1 MAVLWKNR
9 VLYIMLLPLVAW
21 YIIFKYVPMYGVI
34 ISFKEY
40 NIMSG
45 IGGSDWAN
53 PWYKYFEMFFK
64 SPYFTQLLTNTLL
77 ISCYKLIFSTIPP
90 IILAVLLNESRGVHL
105 KRWVQTLSYM
115 PHFLSWVIVYGIAV
129 AFFSETNGLVNRW
142 ISDLGYDAISF
153 LSAPEWFRAM
163 LVGTDIWKDLGWGAI
178 IYIAAI
184 AGIDPSL
191 YEAAMMDGA
200 GRLRRIWRITLPG
213 IANVIVLLLILRLG
227 YILDAGFDQV
237 FIFYN
242 IRVYSVGD
250 IIDTWVY
257 RTGLEQ
263 LNFSLAAAVGL
274 FKSVIGMALVLAAN
288 KIARRWGGGIW

>member
-1 MAVLWKNR
+1 M
-9 VLYIMLLPLVAW
+9 MLFPLVAW
-21 YIIFKYVPMYGVI
+21 YILFKYVPMYGVI
-34 ISFKEY
+34 ISFKDY
-40 NIMSG
+40 NILAG
-45 IGGSDWAN
+45 ISGSDWAD
-53 PWYKYFEMFFK
+53 PWYKYFEMLFK
-64 SPYFTQLLTNTLL
+64 SPYFSQLLTNTLL
-77 ISCYKLIFSTIPP
+77 ISCYKLIFGMAPS
-90 IILAVLLNESRGVHL
+90 IILAILLNESRSVRL

-129 AFFSETNGLVNRW
+129 AFLSETTGLINRW
-142 ISDLGYDAISF
+142 LGDLGYDAISF
-153 LSAPEWFRAM
+153 LSAPEWFRSV
-163 LVGTDIWKDLGWGAI
+163 LVGTDVWKDLGWGAI
-178 IYIAAI
+178 IYLAAI

-200 GRLRRIWRITLPG
+200 GRLRRMWSITLPG
-213 IANVIVLLLILRLG
+213 IANVIVLLLILKLG
-227 YILDAGFDQV
+227 YIMDAGFDQI

-242 IRVYSVGD
+242 VRVYSVGD

-274 FKSVIGMALVLAAN
+274 FKSVIGMALVLTAN